1 MEWKEIYKNRF
12 ATVEEAVRAIEDGDR
27 LVFGHAAGC
36 PQVVP
41 AERQNS
47 SMAVPKT
54 FL

>member
-12 ATVEEAVRAIEDGDR
+12 ATVEEAVRAIEDGDH

-41 AERQNS
+41 AEMIAQKVFTTCLR
-47 SMAVPKT
+47 
-54 FL
+54 